1 MASPGPQTPSE
12 NRDSENQP
20 VSPEKG
26 IDKGNG
32 SGKDEG
38 SNNERPP
45 LPPRPLKPSHGPPA
59 AQLDAGL
66 SPYSAA
72 HRLQSGPT
80 TALSLANVNV
90 QAVDDVNRENYV
102 SLAGG
107 LDKTRPATSSTH
119 GRGSRVGIETGDT
132 ASIQSFIP
140 GSETPIDAGSLF
152 GDFPGFGT
160 EIPFR
165 QASTKIDENY
175 SIFNAQAQEDD
186 ATVEFEEE
194 FDSIGNS
201 SEGENEEEKLEK
213 WRRKRKHFFILS
225 SAGKP
230 IYTRHGDSG
239 LISPYIGVIQTIISF
254 YQESG
259 GPLKSFSA
267 GKTKIV
273 ILSQGP
279 LYLVAISS
287 LRESQAHLEAQLEAL
302 YMQILSTL
310 TLPALDHIF
319 AIRPSSDLRRPLQ
332 GTESL
337 LSSLADSF
345 TKGSP
350 STLLGALE
358 SLKIRK
364 SHRQIISNTFL
375 KARVEPLLYGL
386 LVAGGRLVSV
396 VRPKKHSLHP
406 GDLQLIFNMIFE
418 ADGIKAGGGESWIPI
433 CLPGFNNRGYLYMYV
448 SFLDLYKGKATD
460 QIMEEMNKDDVV
472 AIILI
477 SPNKESFYA
486 LHEMRDSLVEQMEN
500 NGSMDVL
507 KVALKQG
514 RPAPTD
520 IVPGTVVRH
529 FLYKSKA
536 NVQFTMSSYS
546 PDFVSILDRRRL
558 ISAYHSLHLS
568 VHAKPANVKVQYCV
582 SSSANSLAWVTPTFE
597 LYCVASP
604 NSNRNAL
611 SQAANK
617 IALWAQREQE
627 RLFVIGGA
635 VSVPMP
641 LFQPS
646 HVVTSQMP
654 VKEQ

>member
-1 MASPGPQTPSE
+1 MASTRPKTPSQNKGSGNE
-12 NRDSENQP
+12 P
-20 VSPEKG
+20 VSP
-26 IDKGNG
+26 GNG
-32 SGKDEG
+32 TGESSENPKDGKPEDD
-38 SNNERPP
+38 RPP
-45 LPPRPLKPSHGPPA
+45 LPPRPKKPSQGQSVAHA
-59 AQLDAGL
+59 DSGL
-66 SPYSAA
+66 NPYSTANK
-72 HRLQSGPT
+72 LQSGPT

-90 QAVDDVNRENYV
+90 QALDDVNRENYV
-102 SLAGG
+102 SLAGDGG
-107 LDKTRPATSSTH
+107 LENSLRPPTATANR
-119 GRGSRVGIETGDT
+119 RGSRLGTETGDS
-132 ASIQSFIP
+132 ASIRSFMP
-140 GSETPIDAGSLF
+140 GSETPIEAGSLF

-160 EIPFR
+160 DIPFKNSS
-165 QASTKIDENY
+165 APFEGSY
-175 SIFNAQAQEDD
+175 SIFNTQSQQDEASAI
-186 ATVEFEEE
+186 EFEEE
-194 FDSIGNS
+194 FDAVGDS
-201 SEGENEEEKLEK
+201 SEGEDEGTVPILFLFECSRLTSAEEKLEK
-213 WRRKRKHFFILS
+213 WRRKKKQFFILS

-230 IYTRHGDSG
+230 IYTRHGDGG

-273 ILSQGP
+273 ILAQGP
-279 LYLVAISS
+279 LYFVAISS
-287 LRESQAHLEAQLEAL
+287 LLESQAHLRAQLEAL

-319 AIRPSSDLRRPLQ
+319 TIRPSSDLRRPLQ

-350 STLLGALE
+350 PTLLSALE

-364 SHRQIISNTFL
+364 SHRQVISNTFL

-448 SFLDLYKGKATD
+448 SFLELHADGAAG
-460 QIMEEMNKDDVV
+460 QSVEEVNKDDVV

-486 LHEMRDSLVEQMEN
+486 LHEMRDSLVEQMEK

-507 KVALKQG
+507 KVALEKG

-529 FLYKSKA
+529 FMYKSKA

-546 PDFVSILDRRRL
+546 PEFMTVLDRRRL
-558 ISAYHSLHLS
+558 ISTYHSLHLS
-568 VHAKPANVKVQYCV
+568 VHAKPSHVKVQYCV

-604 NSNRNAL
+604 SSNRNAL
-611 SQAANK
+611 SQGANK
-617 IALWAQREQE
+617 IALWVQREQE
-627 RLFVIGGA
+627 RLFIIGGA
-635 VSVPMP
+635 
-641 LFQPS
+641 
-646 HVVTSQMP
+646 
-654 VKEQ
+654 

>member
-1 MASPGPQTPSE
+1 MAPSRPQTPSG
-12 NRDSENQP
+12 NKDPENQP
-20 VSPEKG
+20 VSPKRDT
-26 IDKGNG
+26 DKGSGNANDG
-32 SGKDEG
+32 SSDAKP
-38 SNNERPP
+38 PP
-45 LPPRPLKPSHGPPA
+45 LPPRPQRPPHGQP
-59 AQLDAGL
+59 DAGL
-66 SPYSAA
+66 NPYSAA
-72 HRLQSGPT
+72 HKLQSGPT

-90 QAVDDVNRENYV
+90 QALDDVTRENYV
-102 SLAGG
+102 SLATAAGG
-107 LDKTRPATSSTH
+107 GGGPEKIVRPATSGTSR
-119 GRGSRVGIETGDT
+119 RGSRVGIDIGDNG
-132 ASIQSFIP
+132 SVRSFMP
-140 GSETPIDAGSLF
+140 ESDTPFDAGSVF
-152 GDFPGFGT
+152 GDFGGFEA

-165 QASTKIDENY
+165 NASMKPGENQ
-175 SIFNAQAQEDD
+175 SIFNAQSREDD
-186 ATVEFEEE
+186 IAVEFEDE
-194 FDSIGNS
+194 FDSVDNS
-201 SEGENEEEKLEK
+201 NEGENEEEKLEK
-213 WRRKRKHFFILS
+213 WRRKKKHFFILS

-230 IYTRHGDSG
+230 IYTRHGDGG
-239 LISPYIGVIQTIISF
+239 LISPFIGIIQTIISF

-287 LRESQAHLEAQLEAL
+287 LLESQAHLRAQLEAL

-319 AIRPSSDLRRPLQ
+319 AVRPSSDLRRPLQ

-364 SHRQIISNTFL
+364 SHRQVISNTFL

-418 ADGIKAGGGESWIPI
+418 ADGVKAGGGESWIPI

-448 SFLDLYKGKATD
+448 SFLDVQRDREADKSA
-460 QIMEEMNKDDVV
+460 EEMKKDDVV

-477 SPNKESFYA
+477 SPNKESFYT
-486 LHEMRDSLVEQMEN
+486 LHEMRDSLVEQMEK
-500 NGSMDVL
+500 NGSMEVL
-507 KVALKQG
+507 RAALEQG

-546 PDFVSILDRRRL
+546 PEFMSILDRRRL
-558 ISAYHSLHLS
+558 MSAYHSLHLS
-568 VHAKPANVKVQYCV
+568 VHGKPANVKVQYCV
-582 SSSANSLAWVTPTFE
+582 SSSFNSLAWVTPTFE

-611 SQAANK
+611 SQGANK
-617 IALWAQREQE
+617 IAFWAQREQE
-627 RLFVIGGA
+627 RLFIIGGA
-635 VSVPMP
+635 V
-641 LFQPS
+641 F
-646 HVVTSQMP
+646 
-654 VKEQ
+654 

>member
-1 MASPGPQTPSE
+1 MASTTTPSQK
-12 NRDSENQP
+12 RDSENQP
-20 VSPEKG
+20 ISPEQATG
-26 IDKGNG
+26 ESSENP
-32 SGKDEG
+32 KDEI
-38 SNNERPP
+38 SEDERPP
-45 LPPRPLKPSHGPPA
+45 LPPRPQKLPQGQPTAHS
-59 AQLDAGL
+59 DSGL
-66 SPYSAA
+66 NPYSTA
-72 HRLQSGPT
+72 HKLQSGPT

-90 QAVDDVNRENYV
+90 QALDDVNRENYV
-102 SLAGG
+102 SLAGDGG
-107 LDKTRPATSSTH
+107 LEKTVRPSTSATNR
-119 GRGSRVGIETGDT
+119 RGSRFWTETGDS
-132 ASIQSFIP
+132 ASIRSFMP
-140 GSETPIDAGSLF
+140 GSETPIEAGSLF

-165 QASTKIDENY
+165 NTSARFEENY
-175 SIFNAQAQEDD
+175 SIFNAQSQEDD
-186 ATVEFEEE
+186 AAAIEFEEE
-194 FDSIGNS
+194 FDSVGES
-201 SEGENEEEKLEK
+201 SEDENEEQKLER
-213 WRRKRKHFFILS
+213 WRRKKKQFFILS

-230 IYTRHGDSG
+230 IYTRHGDGG
-239 LISPYIGVIQTIISF
+239 LISPYIGIIQTIISF

-273 ILSQGP
+273 ILAQGP

-287 LRESQAHLEAQLEAL
+287 ILESQAHLRAQLEAL

-319 AIRPSSDLRRPLQ
+319 TVRPSSDLRRPLQ

-350 STLLGALE
+350 STLLSALE

-364 SHRQIISNTFL
+364 SHRQVISNTFL
-375 KARVEPLLYGL
+375 KTRVEPLLYGL

-448 SFLDLYKGKATD
+448 SFLDVHKGRTAG
-460 QIMEEMNKDDVV
+460 QGVEEVNKDDIV

-486 LHEMRDSLVEQMEN
+486 LHEMRDSLVEQMEK

-507 KVALKQG
+507 KVALEKG

-546 PDFVSILDRRRL
+546 PQFMTVLDRRRL
-558 ISAYHSLHLS
+558 MSAYHSLHLS
-568 VHAKPANVKVQYCV
+568 VHEKPSHVKVQYCV
-582 SSSANSLAWVTPTFE
+582 SSAANSLAWVTPTFE

-604 NSNRNAL
+604 LSNRNAL
-611 SQAANK
+611 SQGANK
-617 IALWAQREQE
+617 IALWVQREQE
-627 RLFVIGGA
+627 RLFIIGGA
-635 VSVPMP
+635 V
-641 LFQPS
+641 F
-646 HVVTSQMP
+646 
-654 VKEQ
+654 